1 MDENNEV
8 NLDTSVQD
16 VDTSVDNDT
25 NDTSEGT
32 GDDTRYLNQKLR
44 AEKAEKE
51 KKELEAELAR
61 LKGAKPEVNKDTQK
75 PNITNDRDESY
86 LISLFGSK
94 GLAYDEVTTYLE
106 KARKIAEVE
115 GVPLA
120 KSVETDFFKS
130 FDKSFQDQKKAEQ
143 ASMGASKGSGNS
155 VPKKDFTTPGL
166 SEQEFN
172 TMLKKQIF
180 GK

>member
-1 MDENNEV
+1 MDENNQV
-8 NLDTSVQD
+8 NSDASVQD

-25 NDTSEGT
+25 NDTSGE
-32 GDDTRYLNQKLR
+32 DTRYLNQKLR

-61 LKGAKPEVNKDTQK
+61 LKGAKPEVKENTQK

-86 LISLFGSK
+86 LVSLFGAK
-94 GLAYDEVTTYLE
+94 GLSYDEVTTYLE
-106 KARKIAEVE
+106 KAKKIAEVE

-120 KSVETDFFKS
+120 KAVETDFFKV
-130 FDKSFQDQKKAEQ
+130 FDKSYQDQKKAEK
-143 ASMGASKGSGNS
+143 ASMGASRGSGNS
-155 VPKKDFTTPGL
+155 VPKKDFNTPGL
-166 SEQEFN
+166 SDQEFD